1 MQPLENQRHELF
13 AQYIAQGLG
22 VEEAYMKA
30 GYLPHSSSA
39 SRLLADARIKNRVE
53 ELQKAGA
60 ERTEITVARVLEELA
75 KVAFADMSQYG
86 EWNGNRFILKDS
98 KTLPPE
104 LTAVVSEVKN
114 TKEGIAFKLHDKLSA
129 LEKIGKHFAMFTDKT
144 DHTSSDGS
152 MSPKDTASVD
162 QQLVQVLVDKL
173 ID

>member
-13 AQYIAQGLG
+13 AQYIAKGSSAI
-22 VEEAYMKA
+22 EAYTKA
-30 GYLPHSSSA
+30 GYMPHRSSA
-39 SRLLADARIKNRVE
+39 SDLLANPNIQKRVA
-53 ELQKAGA
+53 ELQKAA
-60 ERTEITVARVLEELA
+60 ADRTEITVARVLEELA

-98 KTLPPE
+98 TTLPPE

-144 DHTSSDGS
+144 DHTSSDGT

-162 QQLVQVLVDKL
+162 QQLVQALVDKL